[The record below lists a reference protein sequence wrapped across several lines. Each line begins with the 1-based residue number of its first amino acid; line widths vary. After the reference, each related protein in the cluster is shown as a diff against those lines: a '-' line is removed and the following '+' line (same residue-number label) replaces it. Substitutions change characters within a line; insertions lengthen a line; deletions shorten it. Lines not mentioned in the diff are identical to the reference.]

1 MARFRTRARA
11 LDLLGRQQIASIPTA
26 LNELIK
32 NAHDAYA
39 DNFSADLI
47 RKEELLV
54 IRDDGIGMTRA
65 DFENR
70 WLTLGT
76 ESKSVENSEEIPRD
90 PAKQPRNIMGA
101 KGIGRLAIASIGN
114 QVLILTKSKLVPESQ
129 IVACFINWSVF
140 ELPFINLEDIVIPV
154 EEYDHIPTKS
164 EIHKLCDESRKSLI
178 SLLDKYK
185 TWNADFDRI
194 LKRIEDFSV
203 DPIVLAASLPGNFS
217 LDTSSGGTWF
227 FISPVSETLYIDAER
242 EKDSDEASKLEKM
255 LAGFHNTMIPGHPKP
270 DIDIAF
276 RDFRGSDFSSFTSL
290 IQEDSFFTVE
300 DFNMADHHFSG
311 DFDSFGQFR
320 GMIRIYGEKTYD
332 HVINWN
338 GNRNRPTECGPFR
351 INIAYLQGEQKSS
364 RVDPVD
370 YARIKAKGDFF
381 GGLYIYRNNI
391 RILPYGN
398 SDYDF
403 LDIEKNR
410 SKRASTYFFS
420 YRRMFGAVEIDN
432 VQNRNLVE
440 KAGREGF
447 IENKAYKQLQAILK
461 NFFVQLA
468 ADFFSSSN
476 DSPYSDFYQK
486 KKTEL
491 NKMYAALERREKQA
505 KSKKEYFSKS
515 LDLFFDRLSKSEFQS
530 SVKTII
536 DRFNQEL
543 QVIYGIE
550 NDDEAG
556 QRLITL
562 ENDTNK
568 TLQEYKKSI
577 EVQPPRGFSPTKAM
591 IQDYDLYQNEIQVL
605 DINLFDKA
613 RSEIAEKIS
622 IVTQQRNLSVD
633 KKKRLENA
641 VEQISS
647 DVLKSNKKLKY
658 ETDEIVKQTSAK
670 VREVTSELIQDL
682 DQQIRQVKEQFSRIP
697 SVSAGTFDLVQER
710 KRLESEIDE
719 VSNRNKDLMESII
732 KQFESFYIER
742 NSEGEYITN
751 AQVADAM
758 SAELDDMRTRLM
770 SDVELSQLGLA
781 VGILNHEFYAVAN
794 SIKQGLKDLKRWA
807 DIESKMEG
815 IYTNLKINFDHLDGY
830 LSLLTPMSKRLN
842 RKREDIPLRDI
853 NLFLID
859 LFKARMD
866 RHNISL
872 KHTFGFEKGSLYG
885 FRSTFYPVFVNVVDN
900 AIYWLSNSNVENKII
915 RLHADDNGIYISNN
929 GDPVRMQDRE
939 RIFEMLFTRKP
950 NGRGMGLSIS
960 REVLE
965 AEGYNLILDIPQPK
979 MTVTFKISKIKR
991 EDNDIQ

>member
-1 MARFRTRARA
+1 MAKFKTRARA

-47 RKEELLV
+47 RKDELLV

-76 ESKSVENSEEIPRD
+76 ESKSVVNLDEIPRD
-90 PAKQPRNIMGA
+90 PTKQLRNIMGA
-101 KGIGRLAIASIGN
+101 KGIGRLAIASIGD
-114 QVLILTKSKLVPESQ
+114 QVLILTKSKLIPESR
-129 IVACFINWSVF
+129 IVACFINWNVF

-154 EEYDHIPTKS
+154 EEYDHIPS
-164 EIHKLCDESRKSLI
+164 EPEIRRLCDESTKSLVP
-178 SLLDKYK
+178 LLDKFK
-185 TWNADFDRI
+185 TGGADLDRI
-194 LKRIEDFSV
+194 IRKINDFEV
-203 DPIVLAASLPGNFS
+203 DPVMLAASLPGNFS
-217 LDTSSGGTWF
+217 LDKSSGGTWF

-242 EKDSDEASKLEKM
+242 EKDSDEASRLEKM
-255 LAGFHNTMIPGHPKP
+255 LAGFHNTMIPGHPEP

-276 RDFRGSDFSSFTSL
+276 RDFKGSDLSSFTPL
-290 IQEDSFFTVE
+290 VQDDRFFTVE
-300 DFNMADHHFSG
+300 DFDMADHHFSG

-351 INIAYLQGEQKSS
+351 INIAYLQGELKSS
-364 RVDPVD
+364 RVDPVT
-370 YARIKAKGDFF
+370 YARIKEKGDLF

-403 LDIEKNR
+403 IDIEKNR

-432 VQNRNLVE
+432 DKNRNLVE

-447 IENKAYKQLQAILK
+447 IENKAYKQLQSILK

-468 ADFFSSSN
+468 ADFFSPSD

-491 NKMYAALERREKQA
+491 KKMYVALERREKQA
-505 KSKKEYFSKS
+505 KSKKDSFSKS
-515 LDLFFDRLSKSEFQS
+515 LDLFFERLSKKEFQT
-530 SVKTII
+530 SVQTLL
-536 DRFNQEL
+536 DRFDQDL
-543 QVIYGIE
+543 QVVYGIE
-550 NDDEAG
+550 NEDDAG
-556 QRLITL
+556 QRLIVL

-568 TLQEYKKSI
+568 ALQEYRNSI
-577 EVQPPRGFSPTKAM
+577 EVRPPRGFSPTKAM
-591 IQDYDLYQNEIQVL
+591 IQDYDLYQNEIQIL
-605 DINLFDKA
+605 DVNLFDKA
-613 RSEIAEKIS
+613 RSEISEKIS
-622 IVTQQRNLSVD
+622 VVTQQRNLNVD

-641 VEQISS
+641 VDQISS
-647 DVLKSNKKLKY
+647 DVLKSNRKLKS
-658 ETDEIVKQTSAK
+658 ETDEIVRQTSAK
-670 VREVTSELIQDL
+670 VREVTSELIQEL
-682 DQQIRQVKEQFSRIP
+682 DQQIRQVKEQFARIP
-697 SVSAGTFDLVQER
+697 SVSADTFDLFQER
-710 KRLESEIDE
+710 KRLESEIDA
-719 VSNRNKDLMESII
+719 VSNRNRELMESII
-732 KQFESFYIER
+732 RQFESFYIER

-758 SAELDDMRTRLM
+758 SAELDDMKTRLM

-794 SIKQGLKDLKRWA
+794 SIKQSLKDLKRWT
-807 DIESKMEG
+807 DMESKMEG

-842 RKREDIPLRDI
+842 RRREVIPLRDI

-866 RHNISL
+866 RHDVSL
-872 KHTFGFEKGSLYG
+872 KHTYGFERGRLYG
-885 FRSTFYPVFVNVVDN
+885 FRSTFYPVFVNIVDN

-915 RLHADDNGIYISNN
+915 RLHADENGIYISNN
-929 GDPVRMQDRE
+929 GEPVRLQDKE

-965 AEGYNLILDIPQPK
+965 SEGYELVLDIPQPS
-979 MTVTFKISKIKR
+979 MTVTFKISKIR
-991 EDNDIQ
+991 GDGDDIQ